1 MNTGIEIQ
9 SFLHQL
15 NGKRLVSFGCNA
27 DILEFG
33 FEGDMVLH
41 AMGFS
46 RVILGNDILVTTQ
59 DYQSWDELDS
69 THNDEWLNV
78 ATFREKIVGGFVVSA
93 SINEVHD
100 LRIKLDNGIMVE
112 CMVANAYPHYSDE
125 CEQWAL
131 FEHTDDHSGQ
141 FLAVYNK
148 KLDLT

>member
-1 MNTGIEIQ
+1 MDTGIEIQ

-59 DYQSWDELDS
+59 DYQSWDVLDS
-69 THNDEWLNV
+69 THNDEWLNA
-78 ATFREKIVGGFVVSA
+78 ATFREKIVGGLVVSA
-93 SINEVHD
+93 SINEVRD
-100 LRIKLDNGIMVE
+100 LKIMIDNGTMIE

-125 CEQWAL
+125 SEQWVL
-131 FEHTDDHSGQ
+131 FERTDDHSGQ
-141 FLAVYNK
+141 FLSAYNK
-148 KLDLT
+148 KLELA